1 MSPQRSAVDA
11 ISGGEEV
18 YRLDKAC
25 LRTRFQRAAR
35 SYDGAARVQ
44 RELGAR
50 LLEHLDPVRLEP
62 ERVLDLGTGTG
73 ELAKALS
80 KRYRRSRVLALD
92 LSENM
97 LQVARSKRWPLWTRR
112 NFVCADAEHL
122 PLASACVD
130 LIVSNASLQCCNP
143 PDRVFSELLRLLKP
157 NGLFMFSTFGPDT
170 LSELRQSFARVDDLP
185 HVHAFMDM
193 HDLGDA
199 LVRAGFA
206 DVVMDT
212 ARLSAEYADVMELM
226 QELKSSGESNALHSR
241 SPGLTGR
248 SRIRRLSRAYEVHR
262 QGGLLPA
269 TFEAVFAH
277 AWKPAAAATTGV
289 RVAPPRR

>member
-11 ISGGEEV
+11 ISGGEEA

-73 ELAKALS
+73 EFAKALS

-97 LQVARSKRWPLWTRR
+97 LQVARSKRWPLWSRR
-112 NFVCADAEHL
+112 NFVCADAEQL

-143 PDRVFSELLRLLKP
+143 PDRVFAELLRLLKP
-157 NGLFMFSTFGPDT
+157 GGLFMFSTFGPDT

-185 HVHAFMDM
+185 HVHAFIDM

-212 ARLSAEYADVMELM
+212 ARLSAEYVDVMELM
-226 QELKSSGESNALHSR
+226 RELKASGESNALHSR
-241 SPGLTGR
+241 SPGLTGGGK
-248 SRIRRLSRAYEVHR
+248 IRRLSRAYEVHR

-277 AWKPAAAATTGV
+277 AWKPAAVKTTGV
-289 RVAPPRR
+289 HVAPPRR